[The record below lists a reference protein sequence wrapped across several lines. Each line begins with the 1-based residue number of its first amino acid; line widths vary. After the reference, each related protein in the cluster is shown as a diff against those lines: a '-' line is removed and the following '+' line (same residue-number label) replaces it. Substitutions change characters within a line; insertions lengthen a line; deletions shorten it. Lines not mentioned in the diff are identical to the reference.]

1 MKLWT
6 SLPLFLMCYQ
16 VYGANILGL
25 LTLTSYSHHI
35 WNRSLMQALAARGH
49 QVTVVS
55 PDSDPNTGPNLT
67 YILLEGSYENIMD
80 NFKFSGGWD
89 DSLYQRTSFL
99 AKWSFFNCEY
109 QMSTKG
115 MKKILGYPDGKV
127 FDLIISEAAFTECF
141 MTLIPKFG
149 DPPVVL
155 VSGVGIPP
163 FVDKMTGTPATPSY
177 IPDYQLPLSETM
189 DFQERFLNFI
199 TYLVNDIFHTYY
211 YLPKLEEIASRH
223 LGYKVKS
230 IDELRRNISILL
242 SNSFHGFDTPRP
254 LMPNVIPVGG
264 MHLKPA
270 SPLPKN
276 LKTFLDGAKNGA
288 IVFALGSNVRSD
300 QLAPETRKAL
310 LDAFSQLPQR
320 ILWKFETEDLP
331 GKPDNVMISKWLPQS
346 DVLVHNFHIFQ
357 TTTIGLLKVSSM
369 CRYFLGIRANKVAAP
384 ALASS
389 MTPFFGPA
397 PFCWLMNPFALQQV
411 SRVSYSPVSTI
422 LAPLVAT
429 STPSAI
435 RAWSETDSRAVILTT
450 RGHPNV
456 KLFITHCGLYSTQEA
471 IYFGVPVVGIPFF
484 MDQHSNF
491 YRLRELGV
499 GEGLVFSSLTK
510 DKILNTINAV
520 IKNSS
525 YASNMKRLSAI
536 FHDQPDT
543 PLERAVYWTEYV
555 LRHGGAPHLRS
566 VAVDMPLY
574 QYLLLDVG
582 LVLLLLLGTVSA
594 ALVLL
599 ARLLWHVL
607 RNKSKQKQQ

>member
-1 MKLWT
+1 MKLRT
-6 SLPLFLMCYQ
+6 SLPLFLMCCQ

-49 QVTVVS
+49 QLTVVS
-55 PDSDPNTGPNLT
+55 PDSDPNSGPNLT
-67 YILLEGSYENIMD
+67 YILLEGSYEHIMN
-80 NFKFSGGWD
+80 NFKYAGGWD

-109 QMSTKG
+109 QMSSTKG
-115 MKKILGYPDGKV
+115 MKQILGYPDGKV

-149 DPPVVL
+149 NPPVVL

-163 FVDKMTGTPATPSY
+163 FVDQMTGTPANPSY
-177 IPDYQLPLSETM
+177 IPDYQLPLSENM

-199 TYLVNDIFHTYY
+199 TYLVNYIFHTYY
-211 YLPKLEEIASRH
+211 YLPKLEDIASHH
-223 LGYKVKS
+223 LGYKVAS

-288 IVFALGSNVRSD
+288 ILFTLGTNVRSD
-300 QLAPETRKAL
+300 QLPPETRKAL
-310 LDAFSQLPQR
+310 LDAFSELPQR

-346 DVLVHNFHIFQ
+346 DVL
-357 TTTIGLLKVSSM
+357 
-369 CRYFLGIRANKVAAP
+369 
-384 ALASS
+384 
-389 MTPFFGPA
+389 
-397 PFCWLMNPFALQQV
+397 
-411 SRVSYSPVSTI
+411 
-422 LAPLVAT
+422 
-429 STPSAI
+429 
-435 RAWSETDSRAVILTT
+435 
-450 RGHPNV
+450 GHPNV

-491 YRLRELGV
+491 YRLKELGV
-499 GEGLVFSSLTK
+499 GEGLAFSSLTK

-520 IKNSS
+520 IQNSS
-525 YASNMKRLSAI
+525 YASNMRRLSAI
-536 FHDQPDT
+536 FHDQPET

-566 VAVDMPLY
+566 VAVDLPLY

-582 LVLLLLLGTVSA
+582 LVLLLLLGAVSA

-599 ARLLWHVL
+599 TRLLWRVV